1 MEIGLTEALA
11 GGGSALVVFSGAVG
25 VFYWKIKNLLL
36 EEMAGL
42 RKDVRQEVGLVK
54 ADLRN
59 HENECH
65 ARASD
70 TAAHRAADKEWK
82 TNVERTLDELK
93 ATKPRGGAG

>member
-1 MEIGLTEALA
+1 MEIGVTEALA
-11 GGGSALVVFSGAVG
+11 AAGSALVVFSGAVG
-25 VFYWKIKNLLL
+25 VFYWKIRTLLL
-36 EEMAGL
+36 TEMAGL

-65 ARASD
+65 QRASE
-70 TAAHRAADKEWK
+70 TAAHRASDKEWK

-93 ATKPRGGAG
+93 GRK